1 MRQSG
6 IIGLTPSG
14 RNGTTDYL
22 TYLKSSGVIT
32 KVAYSLEQDAIGS
45 KSRLTLG

>member
-1 MRQSG
+1 MTKVG
-6 IIGLTPSG
+6 LIGLTPSG

-32 KVAYSLEQDAIGS
+32 KLAYTFEKNLVGS
-45 KSRLTLG
+45 KSHLRLG